1 MTFRYRGSIVVTS
14 VTKTSGRLSTI
25 LHVAIGCSDRSEPRI
40 KSQRVQER
48 GGGEVKR
55 GPLPPTP
62 QMFPQVQAN
71 GANLGR
77 RATKTTGSSECS
89 PHFDPELL
97 PGGEHAIIWTLQQLA
112 PSSGATAT
120 LTAAVLHRPAKTDC
134 GRSPLRTLFLMTGA
148 EEAASSLSTQIKPLP
163 PEPGRK

>member
-1 MTFRYRGSIVVTS
+1 MFRKG
-14 VTKTSGRLSTI
+14 GR
-25 LHVAIGCSDRSEPRI
+25 
-40 KSQRVQER
+40 
-48 GGGEVKR
+48 GEVKR

-62 QMFPQVQAN
+62 QMFPQVQTN

-77 RATKTTGSSECS
+77 QAIKTTGSSECS

-97 PGGEHAIIWTLQQLA
+97 PGGEHAVIWTLQQLTL
-112 PSSGATAT
+112 SFGATAT

-134 GRSPLRTLFLMTGA
+134 GRSLLRTLFLMAGA
-148 EEAASSLSTQIKPLP
+148 GEAASSSSSQIKPLP